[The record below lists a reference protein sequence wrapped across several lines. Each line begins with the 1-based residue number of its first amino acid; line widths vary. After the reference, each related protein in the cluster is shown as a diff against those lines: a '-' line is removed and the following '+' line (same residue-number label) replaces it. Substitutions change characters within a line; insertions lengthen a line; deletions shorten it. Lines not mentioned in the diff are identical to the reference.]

1 MIQADLCASMCAVC
15 FDIYV
20 LERLLVQPCGDCI
33 REDEA
38 GVRHPFN
45 WLLFNPGKS
54 HYRSVY
60 RSGGLGVQGL
70 VSEQLW

>member
-1 MIQADLCASMCAVC
+1 META
-15 FDIYV
+15 
-20 LERLLVQPCGDCI
+20 LEKDK
-33 REDEA
+33 A

-45 WLLFNPGKS
+45 WLLFNPGKN

-60 RSGGLGVQGL
+60 RNGGLDVQGL

>member
-1 MIQADLCASMCAVC
+1 MQVGMLFVLTYIFQKYYLCSCVETA
-15 FDIYV
+15 
-20 LERLLVQPCGDCI
+20 LEKDK
-33 REDEA
+33 A

-60 RSGGLGVQGL
+60 RNGGLDVQGL